1 MRGAPGLMVMVRRRR
16 RHESALE
23 LTPLLD
29 VIFLLLIFFMVST
42 SFVVNREIPI
52 QLPQSSSASI
62 DASNDRLIMAI
73 DAAGNFSLDGEKVS
87 DVEIAELAEALRRKL
102 DQAATE
108 KASIRLDV
116 DEATDYRFVIKA
128 MDICRRVGISDV
140 RLNTL
145 SKD

>member
-1 MRGAPGLMVMVRRRR
+1 MAMVRRRR

-87 DVEIAELAEALRRKL
+87 DVEIAELADALKRKL
-102 DQAATE
+102 DQAAAE

-128 MDICRRVGISDV
+128 MDICRQLGISDV